1 MLFLFQ
7 DPLGDA
13 HGLAYLY
20 PQAALYREAGEGYAD
35 LTALAG
41 EVREGSS
48 SSSCGSPAT
57 PTPWAGPWASAWPRP
72 WSTWTSPRAGRRPFF
87 PASAPPGQGWEA
99 AFVVTGFGVERKS
112 PEGKR
117 EAVGAWREGSGWSG
131 PQAFPRGSTATT
143 GRWGSLTPSPPGTC
157 APFPRKGGLGP
168 GGPLGHAP
176 SGGRPRPP
184 PRGPKGR
191 LPGGGAQALAP
202 QAVRPGGPKPRRLR
216 PRGLV
221 PGPGL
226 SARAKGA
233 LRRRFGGSPGLGAG
247 PFPWPRGGE
256 GTRGK
261 LLLEVAHA
269 EEKLF
274 HQGLLLGAAP
284 PSAPLGAPGEPFQA
298 ADQADAGLPP
308 TPAQASPGAPPQ
320 RA

>member
-41 EVREGSS
+41 EVREGELVLKLRLARYPNPLGGPLGFSL
-48 SSSCGSPAT
+48 AT
-57 PTPWAGPWASAWPRP
+57 ALVYLDLAPGGEEALLPGLRT
-72 WSTWTSPRAGRRPFF
+72 PRARGGRRPSWSR
-87 PASAPPGQGWEA
+87 ASGWSGKAPRGRGRRWGPGG
-99 AFVVTGFGVERKS
+99 R
-112 PEGKR
+112 
-117 EAVGAWREGSGWSG
+117 GSGWSG

-191 LPGGGAQALAP
+191 LPGG
-202 QAVRPGGPKPRRLR
+202 VLR
-216 PRGLV
+216 PLR
-221 PGPGL
+221 PK
-226 SARAKGA
+226 RFA
-233 LRRRFGGSPGLGAG
+233 LEAPSLAAFGLGALSLVLA
-247 PFPWPRGGE
+247 F
-256 GTRGK
+256 
-261 LLLEVAHA
+261 
-269 EEKLF
+269 
-274 HQGLLLGAAP
+274 LLGRK
-284 PSAPLGAPGEPFQA
+284 G
-298 ADQADAGLPP
+298 
-308 TPAQASPGAPPQ
+308 
-320 RA
+320 R